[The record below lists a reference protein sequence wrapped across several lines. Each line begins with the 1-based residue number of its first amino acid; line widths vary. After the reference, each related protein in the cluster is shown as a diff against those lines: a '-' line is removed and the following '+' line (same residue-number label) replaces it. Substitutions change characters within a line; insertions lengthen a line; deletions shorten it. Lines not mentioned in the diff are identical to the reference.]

1 MRMPLVRARYR
12 RLVVAVGS
20 CLPFLV
26 PRPAAAQWQRQ
37 FTDLRPD
44 PVRLS
49 VALTSELATYT
60 ASHNEYMDGR
70 FRTAAVQVAK
80 PVVRVRGV
88 SIAWLGEVSPV
99 MLVRSAAPPTRLPA
113 SSDPALRDPAVMA
126 SYAPHNGY
134 GVGLA
139 PLGAEATRAIGG
151 RTHLVL
157 NVTSGGAWFNR
168 VVPYG
173 RATQA
178 NFTVAPGLL
187 VERRIGT
194 HQALSMG
201 YVLHHL
207 SNASMGGANPGMNS
221 HLLTLRWTRGNQ

>member
-1 MRMPLVRARYR
+1 MR
-12 RLVVAVGS
+12 RLMAS
-20 CLPFLV
+20 ALLLV
-26 PRPAAAQWQRQ
+26 PLLAPRTASAQWQRH
-37 FTDLRPD
+37 FSDLRPE
-44 PVRLS
+44 PLRLT

-80 PVVRVRGV
+80 PVFRVSGV
-88 SIAWLGEVSPV
+88 SIAWLGEISPV
-99 MLVRSAAPPTRLPA
+99 MLVRSAAPPSRVPA
-113 SSDPALRDPAVMA
+113 ASDPMSRDAAIMA
-126 SYAPHNGY
+126 RYAPHNGY
-134 GVGLA
+134 GIGLS
-139 PLGAEATRAIGG
+139 PLGAEATKAIGA
-151 RTHLVL
+151 RTNVVL

-187 VERRIGT
+187 LERRIGE
-194 HQALSMG
+194 HQALSFG